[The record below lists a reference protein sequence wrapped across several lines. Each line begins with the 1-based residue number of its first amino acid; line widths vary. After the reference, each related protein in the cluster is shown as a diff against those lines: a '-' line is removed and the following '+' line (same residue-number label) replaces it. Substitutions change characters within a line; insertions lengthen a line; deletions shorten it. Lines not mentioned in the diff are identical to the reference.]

1 MSFPLCSVDFLISM
15 PCAAKKPFWIPRS
28 SGSAFAIGSV
38 FTVMVVTVALG
49 APVAAP
55 PSAAATRTTGIAA
68 TTSRLRNGLRLSVID
83 SSLSNRHGSGRAV
96 STPACADETSLYDVS
111 AVVSLA

>member
-1 MSFPLCSVDFLISM
+1 MSFPLCSVVFLISM

-38 FTVMVVTVALG
+38 FTVMVVTVAPG

-68 TTSRLRNGLRLSVID
+68 TTSRLRNGSSISVIG
-83 SSLSNRHGSGRAV
+83 SSLCRSTRIRSSGLDAPVRRTERH
-96 STPACADETSLYDVS
+96 STTSPP
-111 AVVSLA
+111 